1 MKLNMICIKLH
12 KNIFKKLKK
21 HVKIGLLKLLGF
33 KNLKT

>member
-1 MKLNMICIKLH
+1 MICIKLH
-12 KNIFKKLKK
+12 KNIFKKTKKK